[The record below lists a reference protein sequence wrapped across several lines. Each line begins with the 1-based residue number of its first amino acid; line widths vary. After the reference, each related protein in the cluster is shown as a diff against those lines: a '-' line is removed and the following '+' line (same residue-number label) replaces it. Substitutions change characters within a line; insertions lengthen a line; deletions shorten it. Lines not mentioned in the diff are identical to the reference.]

1 MDLAPWSDD
10 RNQESRIG
18 IMKNKEKYSLDKL
31 RISVTHAIVGITD
44 IKIYHGIN
52 CVYHKSY
59 SVEEFTLRW
68 ITDFMK
74 WLEEECVLKILTDK
88 EKAYLSAVIKPFR
101 EEVESIKKIDIEED
115 EQLQLQIPNGLV
127 IMDFPLFKKG
137 AMYRGMEEGREYTLE
152 ELGL

>member
-1 MDLAPWSDD
+1 
-10 RNQESRIG
+10 
-18 IMKNKEKYSLDKL
+18 MKNKEKYSLDKL
-31 RISVTHAIVGITD
+31 RISVTHIVTGITE

-74 WLEEECVLKILTDK
+74 WLEEDGGEECELEILTDK

-101 EEVESIKKIDIEED
+101 EDIEYIEK
-115 EQLQLQIPNGLV
+115 
-127 IMDFPLFKKG
+127 FKSNYVGKEYIYIVMKKDDDYCKLPRFFKG
-137 AMYRGMEEGREYTLE
+137 TMYKGMEVNKNYKLE